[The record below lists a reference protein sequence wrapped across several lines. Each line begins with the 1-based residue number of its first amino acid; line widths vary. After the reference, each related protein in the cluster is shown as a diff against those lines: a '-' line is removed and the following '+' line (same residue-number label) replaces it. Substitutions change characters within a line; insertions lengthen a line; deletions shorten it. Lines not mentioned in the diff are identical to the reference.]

1 MDFIALQDVLRTI
14 VAGRIRAGRLTGV
27 ALAEKTGFRQ
37 AHVSNFLNR
46 RRGFSIE
53 AMDRVLQVLELDI
66 LDLVD
71 PAEINRRATVSLP
84 TEGAYASV
92 LRVEA
97 SAAINQP
104 VIARASV
111 QEIWK
116 IRQSFLRRLRPD
128 MASARQD
135 WIRFVLFK
143 VNAANGLAMQ
153 PVIVA
158 GATLLIDRHYNSLR
172 PYRRGSPNIYAVNRE
187 GELLVRYL
195 EVHGSH
201 LLLRPQN
208 RQCPLDA
215 IDISRSKSFA
225 DFIVGR
231 VCRVSFEV

>member
-27 ALAEKTGFRQ
+27 ALANKTGFRQ

-46 RRGFSIE
+46 RRGLSIE
-53 AMDRVLQVLELDI
+53 AMNRVLRVLELDI

-84 TEGAYASV
+84 PEGAYASI

-97 SAAINQP
+97 AAAINQP

-111 QEIWK
+111 LEIWK
-116 IRQSFLRRLRPD
+116 IRQSFLRRLRSD

-143 VNAANGLAMQ
+143 VNAAIGSAMQ
-153 PVIVA
+153 PIIVA

-172 PYRRGSPNIYAVNRE
+172 PYRRGSPNVYAVAKE
-187 GELLVRYL
+187 GELLVRYV
-195 EVHGSH
+195 EMHGSH

-208 RQCPLDA
+208 RQFPLDA

-225 DFIVGR
+225 DYIVGR
-231 VCRVSFEV
+231 ICRVSSEV